1 MSEATKNGKI
11 EDLCGWLIEKALKG
25 GAAEADVFYTEG
37 QSRHISLREGQPE
50 EDVLGIGRSV
60 TLRSILPDRRQ
71 GLASMN
77 RFERGDLVEL
87 VEWSLSNA
95 ALSEPDP
102 FLEIGEGATEF
113 NGEDLGIEDPDLE
126 TLTHE
131 KRVQACIEMT
141 EVARA
146 ADPRVVSV
154 RSATWS
160 DARGRIYLAN
170 SRGFGAW
177 QFGTTVSC
185 GVAVVL
191 QENGS
196 FEMGG
201 FGEDS
206 RFWRKLDPEA
216 VAREA
221 VRKTGMILGGKP
233 VETARMTV
241 FLDPESCADFIDAIG
256 DLFLAPNVLRNKS
269 LLRGKL
275 GTAVAS
281 QSFSLVDDGRLF
293 GGMASSPFDGEGVR
307 TRRTPLITGGIL
319 ENYLYDL
326 RSAREAG
333 VASTGNAV
341 RGSGTAPD
349 AGCSNLFPIP
359 GKKNPEALF
368 QEAGRGLLVTEIM
381 GLHTINPV
389 SGDFSLGIKGVLMEG
404 GEAVRPVAEAT
415 VAGNLADWLL
425 QIGELANDLRF
436 FGSTGGC
443 TMVVNDVAVAGS

>member
-1 MSEATKNGKI
+1 MREATGKSNI
-11 EDLCGWLIEKALKG
+11 EEMCGWLIEKALRG

-37 QSRHISLREGQPE
+37 QSRHISLREGVPE
-50 EDVLGIGRSV
+50 EDVSGFGQSV
-60 TLRSILPDRRQ
+60 TLRSVLPDRRQ
-71 GLASMN
+71 GLASVN
-77 RFERGDLVEL
+77 HFKRGDLLEL
-87 VEWSLSNA
+87 VDWSLSNA

-102 FLEIGEGATEF
+102 FLEIGEGAWASDSE
-113 NGEDLGIEDPDLE
+113 NLGIEDPDLE
-126 TLTHE
+126 KLTHE
-131 KRVQACIEMT
+131 NRIRACVEMT
-141 EVARA
+141 EAARS
-146 ADPRVVSV
+146 ADRRVVSV

-160 DARGRIYLAN
+160 DARGKIYLAN

-177 QFGTTVSC
+177 QSGTTVSC
-185 GVAVVL
+185 GVAVVM
-191 QENGS
+191 QDNDS
-196 FEMGG
+196 FEMGA

-206 RFWRKLDPEA
+206 RCWGRLDPQA

-233 VETARMTV
+233 IETARMTV

-256 DLFLAPNVLRNKS
+256 DLFLGPNVLRNKS

-275 GTAVAS
+275 KTAVAS
-281 QSFSLVDDGRLF
+281 PSFSLVDDGRLF
-293 GGMASSPFDGEGVR
+293 GGMASGPFDGEGVQ
-307 TRRTPLITGGIL
+307 TRRTPLITRGVL

-326 RSAREAG
+326 RSARESG

-341 RGSGTAPD
+341 RGSGSAPD

-359 GKKNPEALF
+359 GEKDPGTLF
-368 QEAGRGLLVTEIM
+368 LEAGRGLLVTEIM

-404 GEAVRPVAEAT
+404 GEPTRAVAEVT

-425 QIGELANDLRF
+425 QIGELGNDLRF

-443 TMVVNDVAVAGS
+443 TMVINDVAVAGS